1 MNKKTNTQSS
11 GRHFPSVPLTEV
23 NHRAGKHHKVVSDI
37 LSDLAKLDELSAI
50 RVDLGALQ
58 EKKATLRAALLRA
71 AQKRKIQLATSSD
84 AKHLYVFRSVA
95 KTKGGDTGA

>member
-1 MNKKTNTQSS
+1 MKKKTNTQSS
-11 GRHFPSVPLTEV
+11 GRHFPSVPMTEV

-50 RVDLGALQ
+50 RVDLGAVQ

-71 AQKRKIQLATSSD
+71 AQKRNIQLATSSD
-84 AKHLYVFRSVA
+84 AKHLYVFRPFT
-95 KTKGGDTGA
+95 KTKGGDTAA

>member
-1 MNKKTNTQSS
+1 MKTKTNTQLSD
-11 GRHFPSVPLTEV
+11 RHFPSVPLTEV

-37 LSDLAKLDELSAI
+37 LGDLAKLDEFSAI
-50 RVDLGALQ
+50 RVDLEAVQ
-58 EKKATLRAALLRA
+58 EKKGTLRAALLRA

-84 AKHLYVFRSVA
+84 AKHLYVFRSFN